1 MNTSK
6 FYEISII
13 TLIPKLNNDITR
25 NYRPISLEN
34 INEKILYK
42 IAVNMTSLVVQWIRI
57 HLPMQGT
64 QV

>member
-13 TLIPKLNNDITR
+13 TLIPKLNKDTTR
-25 NYRPISLEN
+25 NYRPISLKN
-34 INEKILYK
+34 IDEKILYK
-42 IAVNMTSLVVQWIRI
+42 IAVNVTSLVVQWVRI
-57 HLPMQGT
+57 HLPEQGT